1 MGNLMDT
8 FDVEYLE
15 QLDLKPEQ
23 PASCLLLS
31 FLIRTDHVRLED
43 REIQEFLDN
52 FTDDRMLLWQFVGQ
66 DDTFDY
72 NFVWYNDQDQIFEIN
87 KVIGADGDPT
97 VERLYNLDASSMHKA
112 EFYRTVAFFDTIE
125 YNRLLPTLSDILRL
139 AMKLDV
145 PE

>member
-1 MGNLMDT
+1 MGNLMNT
-8 FDVEYLE
+8 FDVDYLE
-15 QLDLKPEQ
+15 QLDLKAER

-31 FLIRTDHVRLED
+31 FLIRTDHVRLKD
-43 REIQEFLDN
+43 REIQEFLDK

-66 DDTFDY
+66 DDSFNY
-72 NFVWYNDQDQIFEIN
+72 NFVWYNEQDQIFEIN
-87 KVIGADGDPT
+87 KVIGGDGDPK
-97 VERLYNLDASSMHKA
+97 VERIYNLDASSMHKA

-125 YNRLLPTLSDILRL
+125 HNRLLPTLSDILRL